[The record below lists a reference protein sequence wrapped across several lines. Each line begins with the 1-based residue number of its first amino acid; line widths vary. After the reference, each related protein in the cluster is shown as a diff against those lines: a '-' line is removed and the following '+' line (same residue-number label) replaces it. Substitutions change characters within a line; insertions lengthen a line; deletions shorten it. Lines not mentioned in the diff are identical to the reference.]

1 MSRLSSHGGFDP
13 ELLAKVKEELSGNL
27 EFSEQQEPLDRNKA
41 GMPSIIGFAEQ
52 HFDFR
57 QCSRGAGDTYGI
69 PDNKK
74 CRQGADMGPGKKEE
88 EKKGGSSGGKS
99 GGGDAKPSSAPA
111 SEDKHPGAN
120 LPKGEVQMLSR
131 WKRSQATTDE
141 LKNQNRLITEQMKG
155 ASSGMKASLRE
166 EKAAN
171 TAEIKS
177 RASEGKAA
185 PKAAAAP
192 KADASAGLV
201 NGKLSSKHPDAIA
214 DKAARKELADAKKEL
229 AAANG
234 SVRRA
239 GGKTGRSGGSLSAL
253 SKSESER
260 LENAEKRVKAAEA
273 KAKQTG
279 DKVKKTTSDLLKKGG
294 GGAPSK
300 PTGTPNKEGEFDAR
314 RPSRGVGKERI
325 KELEMAR
332 NRARREAENQES
344 RGPAADKKFSRAM
357 DNLRI
362 EKQKQSI
369 QNRADKLTAGQTF
382 KVQGKEYRVNSDGSY
397 QLVDS

>member
-1 MSRLSSHGGFDP
+1 MTKYYSFTEDSAVAF
-13 ELLAKVKEELSGNL
+13 ETAA
-27 EFSEQQEPLDRNKA
+27 LDKY
-41 GMPSIIGFAEQ
+41 
-52 HFDFR
+52 DFTTCQR
-57 QCSRGAGDTYGI
+57 PDGSYYGS
-69 PDNKK
+69 PGRCK
-74 CRQGADMGPGKKEE
+74 QGTETTKPKE
-88 EKKGGSSGGKS
+88 EKKSPAKTAAGGGGSDSK
-99 GGGDAKPSSAPA
+99 PA
-111 SEDKHPGAN
+111 SEDKHPGAG
-120 LPKGEVQMLSR
+120 LPQSEVKMLSR
-131 WKRSQATTDE
+131 GQRSQATTDE
-141 LKNQNRLITEQMKG
+141 LKNQNKLITEQMKG
-155 ASSGMKASLRE
+155 SSGAIKAALKE

-177 RASEGKAA
+177 RASEGKAE
-185 PKAAAAP
+185 PKAASP
-192 KADASAGLV
+192 KADSSAGLV

-239 GGKTGRSGGSLSAL
+239 GGKSGASGGSISSL

-260 LENAEKRVKAAEA
+260 LANAEKRVKAAES

-279 DKVKKTTSDLLKKGG
+279 DKVKKTTAGLLKQGG

-300 PTGTPNKEGEFDAR
+300 PTGTANKEGEFDAK
-314 RPSRGVGKERI
+314 RPSKGVGKERL
-325 KELEMAR
+325 KELEMSR
-332 NRARREAENQES
+332 NRARRNAEAKGATAEDNK
-344 RGPAADKKFSRAM
+344 RFSKAM